1 MRTGKTSKN
10 KKLTKRMKKISRK
23 KLITMNI
30 NLLQRRKKS
39 KNQSLSK
46 KLKRIMT
53 SRIKAFSLETSNK
66 EIKNKTSFY

>member
-10 KKLTKRMKKISRK
+10 KKLTKRMKRISRK

-53 SRIKAFSLETSNK
+53 SSTGSKRISRRESKS
-66 EIKNKTSFY
+66 